1 MSEVNKIRVLGKDY
15 LIKTRRRV
23 GINQVTNLSGIPVDR
38 EKIIATLSGAADFS
52 FSEPLEPG
60 DLLEIICTANEG
72 TEEFVQDFTGPG
84 ITTNFD
90 DLTMI
95 SPGKV
100 VIAKIYCYEEGKY
113 FIVGEGTEKAVFKY
127 NTGDII
133 VYDNKVKRLIPIS
146 PEVHNFLDYPTSRYA
161 PVGVVVIPNSHNV
174 YGNGAAGIVSLTPMS
189 TLTPSTGASDGN
201 DIEEMCW
208 GELSDIET
216 LPDLSQVNHLGN
228 TSEIKNSVQGTTN
241 TTGCMAIDYSV
252 GGIQNPL
259 DTQTIYL
266 QANEY
271 HAPSPYDNYG
281 NRSPLY
287 YQTSSP
293 GSIYN
298 SLSDFHGYAN
308 TKEIVKVRGDKN
320 YGSWKPTKMVGSDYP
335 AASCCDMYFTEGTK
349 QGDWYLPGFGELG
362 YLVARKKV
370 IDSSLVK
377 LGKYSINVEKNIL
390 SSTEVRGDY
399 SSIVDAV
406 NGKFGYTE
414 KTNTGHVY
422 SFLQLSGDGKVMD
435 PNSLGNIS
443 TMLFINDINAD
454 IEISEDGVNFKKYQG
469 NNIILSNVG
478 KKLYYKFYKTGY
490 ESQEGVM
497 LVDSSL
503 KYIKI
508 SLNPILYSISFNI
521 TPSDAQ
527 ITYSIDS
534 KTYENTYVSGEKI
547 GVYYESTI
555 YYRLVREGYY
565 NKENFLKV
573 TGDATISESM
583 DSSDYKYEFDVSESD
598 MNFTSEGG
606 TKSVTV
612 VSRKLTFSGDIVSNI
627 SYSRNNSDVFIE
639 GQNNTITVS
648 KNVYTYSRS
657 GYVEF
662 IQEESGNRKTVNIS
676 QESGGKYVTITTKVV
691 PVPMQRVTLV
701 EVSLSE
707 AADTDINISVTIVS
721 NGSDVNTVN
730 VPINAGRTAN
740 AVTGFHNPVDGEGR
754 VTSVTPSKSDTQ
766 IYTW

>member
-72 TEEFVQDFTGPG
+72 TEKFVQDFTGPG

-127 NTGDII
+127 KTGDII

-161 PVGVVVIPNSHNV
+161 PVGVVVIPNSHDV
-174 YGNGAAGIVSLTPMS
+174 YGNGAAGVVSLNPMS

-208 GELSDIET
+208 GELSDIKA
-216 LPDLSQVNHLGN
+216 LPELSLVNHLGN
-228 TSEIKNSVQGTTN
+228 TSEIKDSVQGTSSF
-241 TTGCMAIDYSV
+241 GCMAIDYSV

-266 QANEY
+266 QPNEF

-298 SLSDFHGYAN
+298 SLSDFYGYAN
-308 TKEIVKVRGDKN
+308 TKEIVKTRGDKN
-320 YGSWKPTKMVGSDYP
+320 YGSWKPTKTVGSDYP

-406 NGKFGYTE
+406 NGKFRYSN

-422 SFLQLSGDGKVMD
+422 SFLQLSGDGKVMN
-435 PNSLGNIS
+435 PNSIGNQSII
-443 TMLFINDINAD
+443 LLINDDTNAI
-454 IEISEDGVNFKKYQG
+454 IEISEDGINYKKFQESS
-469 NNIILSNVG
+469 IIISEVG
-478 KKLYYKFYKTGY
+478 KKLFYKFYKTGY
-490 ESQEGVM
+490 ESQEGIITI
-497 LVDSSL
+497 DSSL
-503 KYIKI
+503 KCVRVD
-508 SLNPILYSISFNI
+508 LDPILYSVSFNV

-534 KTYENTYVSGEKI
+534 ETYDNTYTSGEKI
-547 GVYYESTI
+547 DIYYDSTI

-565 NKENFLKV
+565 DKENFLKI
-573 TGDATISESM
+573 TGDAVISESM
-583 DSSDYKYEFDVSESD
+583 ASSNYKYEFDVSESD
-598 MNFTSEGG
+598 MNFTSEGE
-606 TKSVTV
+606 TKSVTI
-612 VSRKLTFSGDIVSNI
+612 VSRKLTFSGDVVSNI
-627 SYSRNNSDVFIE
+627 PYSRNNSDVFIE
-639 GQNNTITVS
+639 GQNDTITVS
-648 KNVYTYSRS
+648 KNIYTYSRS

-676 QESGGKYVTITTKVV
+676 QESGGKYVTITTRADRLPNQTSAVI
-691 PVPMQRVTLV
+691 R
-701 EVSLSE
+701 LSE
-707 AADTDINISVTIVS
+707 ASDIDISISATLVS
-721 NGSDVNTVN
+721 NEGSDVNTVAI
-730 VPINAGRTAN
+730 PIKAGKSSNT
-740 AVTGFHNPVDGEGR
+740 VKIFHFPVDGNIR
-754 VTSVTPSKSDTQ
+754 INSVTPNKSNTQ

>member
-1 MSEVNKIRVLGKDY
+1 MSEVNKIRVLRKDY

-60 DLLEIICTANEG
+60 DLLEIICTASEG

-100 VIAKIYCYEEGKY
+100 VIAKIYCYEENKY

-174 YGNGAAGIVSLTPMS
+174 YGNGAAGVVCLTPMS
-189 TLTPSTGASDGN
+189 TLTPSTGASNGN

-208 GELSDIET
+208 GELSDIEA
-216 LPDLSQVNHLGN
+216 LPELSQVNHLGN
-228 TSEIKNSVQGTTN
+228 TSEIKNSVQGTN

-320 YGSWKPTKMVGSDYP
+320 YGSWKPTKTVGSDYP

-390 SSTEVRGDY
+390 SSTEVGGDY

-414 KTNTGHVY
+414 KTDTGHVY
-422 SFLQLSGDGKVMD
+422 SFLQLSGDGKVMN
-435 PNSLGNIS
+435 PNSVGNQSII
-443 TMLFINDINAD
+443 LLINDDINAI
-454 IEISEDGVNFKKYQG
+454 IEISEDGINYKKFQESS
-469 NNIILSNVG
+469 IIISEVG
-478 KKLYYKFYKTGY
+478 KKLFYKFYKTGY
-490 ESQEGVM
+490 ESQGGIITI
-497 LVDSSL
+497 DSSL
-503 KYIKI
+503 KCVRVA
-508 SLNPILYSISFNI
+508 LDPILYSVSFNV

-534 KTYENTYVSGEKI
+534 KTYDNTYTSGGKI
-547 GVYYESTI
+547 DIYYDSTI

-565 NKENFLKV
+565 DKESFLKI
-573 TGDATISESM
+573 TGDAVISESM
-583 DSSDYKYEFDVSESD
+583 ASSDYKYEFDVSESD
-598 MNFTSEGG
+598 MNFTSEGE
-606 TKSVTV
+606 TKSVTI

-627 SYSRNNSDVFIE
+627 SYSRNNSDIFIE
-639 GQNNTITVS
+639 GQNDTITVS
-648 KNVYTYSRS
+648 KNIYTYSRS

-676 QESGGKYVTITTKVV
+676 QESGGKYVTITTKVI
-691 PVPMQRVTLV
+691 PWMGRTLV
-701 EVSLSE
+701 ELSLSE
-707 AADTDINISVTIVS
+707 AVNIDINVSVTIVYD
-721 NGSDVNTVN
+721 GSDLNTVN
-730 VPINAGRTAN
+730 VPIKAGGTGN
-740 AVTGFHNPVDGEGR
+740 AVHGLSNPVTGEGR
-754 VTSVTPSKSDTQ
+754 VNSVTPNKSNTQ